1 MQTIQENIN
10 VQAIYDLFEEYRNA
24 YGREWERLEKCERIY
39 RGDHWHD
46 VPEADPGEPRPV
58 TPIIQST
65 IENIRADLVDQY
77 PQAIITADSPEY
89 GEIAEMLT
97 GAIRENHIRAGY
109 AREYAKLSHDLL
121 VGGYMVQ
128 EAGFDKRLNCGMG
141 GAFIREVD
149 PRSIMF
155 DPLCPDIGDGR
166 AVFKFVPYPRA
177 WFRQHY
183 PDKEREMEADGLL
196 LKPVRDS
203 LLTVS
208 DEDSIMLIECWLRE
222 YDPDTDRYSV
232 RMLKLAGGVLLEDS
246 ARQRPEGYYAH
257 GEYPFV
263 VTALYPRRG
272 SCLGFGLVDM
282 FENQQL
288 YSDKLDQIVLKNA
301 LMASHNKLLVT
312 GASGFDIDD
321 LRDWSKEVHRGE
333 NLNGVTWFST
343 APLPGY
349 ILDYIRSM
357 RNSIKE
363 ESGANDFS
371 RGMATGGVTAASAIA
386 ALQEMSSKRSRM
398 AAKAIHDAFEQAVRL
413 EIEVER
419 EYCIFPRKVHLK
431 NRTDTLLSNKLMK
444 KTALGNDIPLEFTVS
459 VKVQRENRFSVTAHN
474 ELMLSMLKC
483 GMITADVALEMMV
496 FDGKEQVQELMT
508 KKLEEAEKKAAGEK
522 EKEREQAYGEEEGT
536 GPIEQEFAAKKGRGA
551 A

>member
-24 YGREWERLEKCERIY
+24 YGREWERLEKCERMY

-183 PDKEREMEADGLL
+183 PDKEREMEADG
-196 LKPVRDS
+196 
-203 LLTVS
+203 
-208 DEDSIMLIECWLRE
+208 
-222 YDPDTDRYSV
+222 
-232 RMLKLAGGVLLEDS
+232 
-246 ARQRPEGYYAH
+246 
-257 GEYPFV
+257 
-263 VTALYPRRG
+263 ALG
-272 SCLGFGLVDM
+272 
-282 FENQQL
+282 
-288 YSDKLDQIVLKNA
+288 
-301 LMASHNKLLVT
+301 
-312 GASGFDIDD
+312 
-321 LRDWSKEVHRGE
+321 
-333 NLNGVTWFST
+333 
-343 APLPGY
+343 
-349 ILDYIRSM
+349 
-357 RNSIKE
+357 
-363 ESGANDFS
+363 
-371 RGMATGGVTAASAIA
+371 
-386 ALQEMSSKRSRM
+386 LQE
-398 AAKAIHDAFEQAVRL
+398 
-413 EIEVER
+413 
-419 EYCIFPRKVHLK
+419 
-431 NRTDTLLSNKLMK
+431 
-444 KTALGNDIPLEFTVS
+444 
-459 VKVQRENRFSVTAHN
+459 
-474 ELMLSMLKC
+474 
-483 GMITADVALEMMV
+483 
-496 FDGKEQVQELMT
+496 
-508 KKLEEAEKKAAGEK
+508 
-522 EKEREQAYGEEEGT
+522 
-536 GPIEQEFAAKKGRGA
+536 
-551 A
+551 

>member
-24 YGREWERLEKCERIY
+24 YGREWERLEKCERMY

-196 LKPVRDS
+196 
-203 LLTVS
+203 
-208 DEDSIMLIECWLRE
+208 
-222 YDPDTDRYSV
+222 
-232 RMLKLAGGVLLEDS
+232 EDS

-357 RNSIKE
+357 RNGIKE

-536 GPIEQEFAAKKGRGA
+536 GPIEQELAAKKGRGA

>member
-24 YGREWERLEKCERIY
+24 YGREWERLEKCERMY

-196 LKPVRDS
+196 
-203 LLTVS
+203 
-208 DEDSIMLIECWLRE
+208 
-222 YDPDTDRYSV
+222 
-232 RMLKLAGGVLLEDS
+232 EDS

-357 RNSIKE
+357 RNGIKE

-483 GMITADVALEMMV
+483 GMITADVVLEMMV

-536 GPIEQEFAAKKGRGA
+536 GPIEQELAAKKGRGA

>member
-24 YGREWERLEKCERIY
+24 YGREWERLEKCERMY

-46 VPEADPGEPRPV
+46 VPEADHGEPRPV

-246 ARQRPEGYYAH
+246 AKQRPEGYYAH

-343 APLPGY
+343 APCP
-349 ILDYIRSM
+349 
-357 RNSIKE
+357 
-363 ESGANDFS
+363 
-371 RGMATGGVTAASAIA
+371 ATYWIISAPCETA
-386 ALQEMSSKRSRM
+386 
-398 AAKAIHDAFEQAVRL
+398 
-413 EIEVER
+413 
-419 EYCIFPRKVHLK
+419 
-431 NRTDTLLSNKLMK
+431 
-444 KTALGNDIPLEFTVS
+444 
-459 VKVQRENRFSVTAHN
+459 
-474 ELMLSMLKC
+474 
-483 GMITADVALEMMV
+483 
-496 FDGKEQVQELMT
+496 
-508 KKLEEAEKKAAGEK
+508 
-522 EKEREQAYGEEEGT
+522 
-536 GPIEQEFAAKKGRGA
+536 
-551 A
+551 

>member
-24 YGREWERLEKCERIY
+24 YGREWERLEKCERMY

-155 DPLCPDIGDGR
+155 DPLCPDIG
-166 AVFKFVPYPRA
+166 
-177 WFRQHY
+177 
-183 PDKEREMEADGLL
+183 
-196 LKPVRDS
+196 
-203 LLTVS
+203 
-208 DEDSIMLIECWLRE
+208 DSIMLIECWLRE

-357 RNSIKE
+357 RNGIKE

>member
-1 MQTIQENIN
+1 M
-10 VQAIYDLFEEYRNA
+10 
-24 YGREWERLEKCERIY
+24 
-39 RGDHWHD
+39 
-46 VPEADPGEPRPV
+46 
-58 TPIIQST
+58 
-65 IENIRADLVDQY
+65 
-77 PQAIITADSPEY
+77 
-89 GEIAEMLT
+89 
-97 GAIRENHIRAGY
+97 
-109 AREYAKLSHDLL
+109 
-121 VGGYMVQ
+121 
-128 EAGFDKRLNCGMG
+128 
-141 GAFIREVD
+141 
-149 PRSIMF
+149 
-155 DPLCPDIGDGR
+155 
-166 AVFKFVPYPRA
+166 
-177 WFRQHY
+177 
-183 PDKEREMEADGLL
+183 
-196 LKPVRDS
+196 
-203 LLTVS
+203 
-208 DEDSIMLIECWLRE
+208 
-222 YDPDTDRYSV
+222 
-232 RMLKLAGGVLLEDS
+232 
-246 ARQRPEGYYAH
+246 
-257 GEYPFV
+257 
-263 VTALYPRRG
+263 
-272 SCLGFGLVDM
+272 
-282 FENQQL
+282 
-288 YSDKLDQIVLKNA
+288 LKNA

-357 RNSIKE
+357 RNGIKE

-536 GPIEQEFAAKKGRGA
+536 GPIEQELAAKKGRGA